1 MLKQA
6 KDSKFLVEF
15 YKNLNKRLFLHKDD
29 ICSSMNSVVVYQI
42 EANQVNK
49 ENKRKPVS
57 SDDLF

>member
-6 KDSKFLVEF
+6 QDSKYLVEF

-29 ICSSMNSVVVYQI
+29 ICTSMNSVIVYQI
-42 EANQVNK
+42 EAAQVIK